1 MLLNKK
7 KKINETF
14 DIIPKV
20 LTNEWKESRAIQF
33 RVSKFSTDLII
44 IMILMSVVSARN
56 IPHFFFIFL
65 FLDTIWEI
73 MFRYR
78 GESQMFTFHISHHCI
93 ITPFEFHLKFSSD
106 SMVKWRNNIFDGRFD
121 FFYFF
126 LYFPFYCHSIAHC
139 LATLSV
145 WIHSSIWIMN
155 VTMLC

>member
-1 MLLNKK
+1 MERVKSHTVPSFEVLNR
-7 KKINETF
+7 F
-14 DIIPKV
+14 DNNNDIDERCKRPKY
-20 LTNEWKESRAIQF
+20 
-33 RVSKFSTDLII
+33 
-44 IMILMSVVSARN
+44 SA
-56 IPHFFFIFL
+56 FFFIFL